1 MPAFLSTWTRRLPAS
16 RAPASPALGFV
27 LWSCLGASLA
37 IALTGWLS
45 QASGLPWLMA
55 PFGASCVLV
64 FGLPDSPLAQP
75 RSLIGGHLVASLV
88 GLLVLHTLGP
98 SWWAAGLAVGLAL
111 ALMQLSRSVHAP
123 AGADP
128 LVLMAGH
135 AGLEALLTP
144 VLAGSL
150 LILLIA
156 LAVNNLRQRGSY
168 PKYWI

>member
-1 MPAFLSTWTRRLPAS
+1 MPPLLQLTRRLPAS
-16 RAPASPALGFV
+16 QAPASPGLGFV
-27 LWSCLGASLA
+27 LWSAFGATLA
-37 IALTGWLS
+37 IGLTGWLS
-45 QASGLPWLMA
+45 QVSGQPWLMA
-55 PFGASCVLV
+55 PFGASCVLA

-75 RSLIGGHLVASLV
+75 RSLIGGHLVSSLV
-88 GLLVLHTLGP
+88 GLLLLHTLGP

-111 ALMQLSRSVHAP
+111 ALMQLSRTVHAP

-135 AGLEALLTP
+135 AGIEVLLTP

-150 LILLIA
+150 LIVLVA

-168 PKYWI
+168 PRYWL